1 MKKGNKEK
9 DKEKNSSPTPLS
21 LTGIGN
27 INANS
32 VIINNLSMNYCGTD
46 KLIPNHQHYI
56 MDPNQ
61 HYSNNEG
68 GFINNYGN
76 STTNFDP
83 ISSFNNSSNSNLNLV
98 NGLGMGIGMGNM
110 GNSNGNNDV
119 IINNYNINK
128 QDSFG
133 KNYPLNQNIIPNMNY
148 YPIYDNFNNGNN
160 YLGNPSNYQVLSS
173 STVTKKTDENFKKK

>member
-1 MKKGNKEK
+1 
-9 DKEKNSSPTPLS
+9 
-21 LTGIGN
+21 
-27 INANS
+27 
-32 VIINNLSMNYCGTD
+32 MNYCGAD

-76 STTNFDP
+76 STTNYNP
-83 ISSFNNSSNSNLNLV
+83 ISSFNNNGSNSNLNLV
-98 NGLGMGIGMGNM
+98 NGLGMGIGMGNI
-110 GNSNGNNDV
+110 GNGNGTNDV

-133 KNYPLNQNIIPNMNY
+133 KNYQPNQNIIPNMNY

-160 YLGNPSNYQVLSS
+160 YLGNSSNYQVLSS
-173 STVTKKTDENFKKK
+173 STVTKKTDDNFKKK